1 MKMLIGGKKV
11 DARDGKV
18 INITN
23 KATGEVID
31 TVPNATKEDVAEA
44 IQNAR
49 KGYREWSKVPLY
61 ARCAIFKK
69 YIALV
74 DAEMEKFV
82 TLLSTEMGRITQE
95 TAGEMIQVAVQFGGF
110 VEVASHLYG
119 KTLPVGVVPG
129 RETDLQMVIRE
140 PLGVV
145 AAIIPFNA
153 PIELFVQKVAPA
165 LIMGNSVIVKPSSD
179 CPLAIIRLV
188 ELLVEAGVPS
198 NAVQVVTGSGGTVG
212 TWLVED
218 PGIAAVCFTGSTET
232 GIDISRRAAQN
243 LTSCFLELGGNDCF
257 IVLEDADMELA
268 VTQAAIGRT
277 VHAGQ
282 ICAAPKRF
290 IVHKNRVDEFT
301 RMLIE
306 KLSALKIGDPLQ
318 PETQMGCLVNEA
330 AVKKIEQQLEYTIGQ
345 GAKLLY
351 GGKRMQGLFFEPTVL
366 GNVTKEMDIA
376 RDMEVFGPVFP
387 IIAFDTVQDAID
399 IANNTIYGL
408 SGCVF
413 SQDYRAAMRV
423 ASAVET
429 GAMVINS
436 HSFYLSADMP
446 FGGCKM
452 SGKGREGQSVALQ
465 ELSREKTIS
474 MIDFL

>member
-11 DARDGKV
+11 DARDGKIIEV
-18 INITN
+18 TN

-31 TVPNATKEDVAEA
+31 TVPSATKEDIDEA
-44 IQNAR
+44 IKNAR
-49 KGYREWSKVPLY
+49 EGYKEWSKTPLY
-61 ARCAIFKK
+61 QRCAIFKK

-74 DAEMEKFV
+74 DAEMDNFV
-82 TLLSTEMGRITQE
+82 KLLSTEMGRITAE

-129 RETDLQMVIRE
+129 RETDMQIVVRE
-140 PLGVV
+140 PVGVV

-165 LIMGNSVIVKPSSD
+165 LIMGNSVIVKPASD
-179 CPLAIIRLV
+179 CPLAVIRLV
-188 ELLVEAGVPS
+188 ELLVEAGVPG
-198 NAVQVVTGSGGTVG
+198 NAVQVVTGSGGSVG

-218 PGIAAVCFTGSTET
+218 PRIAAICFTGSTEV
-232 GIDISRRAAQN
+232 GIDISRRAAAN

-257 IVLEDADMELA
+257 IVLEDADLDLA
-268 VTQAAIGRT
+268 VEQAVIGRT

-290 IVHKNRVDEFT
+290 IVHKNVEAKFT
-301 RMLIE
+301 E
-306 KLSALKIGDPLQ
+306 KLIAGLKKLKIGDPLL
-318 PETQMGCLVNEA
+318 PDTNMGCLVNER
-330 AVKKIEQQLEYTIGQ
+330 AVVTIEEQIELTVKQ

-351 GGKRMQGLFFEPTVL
+351 GGHRIKGLFFEPTVL
-366 GNVTKEMDIA
+366 GNVTKDMDIA
-376 RDMEVFGPVFP
+376 RDMEVFGPVYP
-387 IIAFDTVQDAID
+387 IISFSTAQEAID

-423 ASAVET
+423 AGAVET
-429 GAMVINS
+429 GSMVINN

-474 MIDFL
+474 LIDFL